1 MRYRPLA
8 RPCLE
13 RAPISERLLL
23 NGPVSRSAA
32 SIASTAKTVQSSSGA
47 KHTATAAAVPR
58 DEAGKLDKD
67 SPRSCGYV
75 DPAMFQSQQ

>member
-32 SIASTAKTVQSSSGA
+32 SIAATAKAVQSSSGE
-47 KHTATAAAVPR
+47 KHTATDARFP
-58 DEAGKLDKD
+58 GT
-67 SPRSCGYV
+67 
-75 DPAMFQSQQ
+75 